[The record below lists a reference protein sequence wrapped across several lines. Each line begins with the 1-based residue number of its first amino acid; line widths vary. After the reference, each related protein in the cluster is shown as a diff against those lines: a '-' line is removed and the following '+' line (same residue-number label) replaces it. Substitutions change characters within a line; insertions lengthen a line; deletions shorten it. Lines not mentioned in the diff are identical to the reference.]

1 MGSTF
6 ERTLDNLI
14 GPKAI
19 AIEAFL
25 KHLDRMGH
33 GHLYDVEMS
42 LKMMQGGTFYEHAGI
57 VATDALTTLDP
68 TTLTI
73 LREFAATFSAFDS
86 WLQKAVL
93 FALLELALSEFMTVQ
108 FYWTKKFKFVTF
120 EVIHA

>member
-1 MGSTF
+1 MSIF

-25 KHLDRMGH
+25 KHLDKLGH
-33 GHLYDVEMS
+33 MHLYDVETS

-57 VATDALTTLDP
+57 VATDALTTLDS

-73 LREFAATFSAFDS
+73 LREFAATFSSFDS

-93 FALLELALSEFMTVQ
+93 FALLELALSEFMTVE
-108 FYWTKKFKFVTF
+108 FYWTKKFNFVMLTG
-120 EVIHA
+120 VKHA